1 MLTHSGT
8 VWCQENGGAHRSV
21 VSRTTTS
28 ALLTAKGK
36 SLFVADKNYRS
47 IISDRSFDP
56 ETVAMLGA
64 VYDQIIAELGSSG
77 EREVVR
83 KIVAKR
89 IIDSTS
95 RGERD
100 PGRLR
105 AAALLALG
113 DKVLLKNEP
122 TNSSLKALAAEIRAA
137 AFTTKAAGDNS

>member
-1 MLTHSGT
+1 MP
-8 VWCQENGGAHRSV
+8 
-21 VSRTTTS
+21 
-28 ALLTAKGK
+28 KGK
-36 SLFVADKNYRS
+36 SLFVADNNYRS

-77 EREVVR
+77 EREAVR

-89 IIDSTS
+89 IIDLTS

-100 PGRLR
+100 PGRLC
-105 AAALLALG
+105 ATVLIALG